1 MVVLVY
7 SRTGAKRFL
16 SHIDVLRDFARIV
29 RRADIPVGYS
39 AGFNPHALLFF
50 SPPTPVG
57 IASVAEYAA
66 LDTELS
72 PEETLARFN
81 AAVSEDMRASA
92 AYRVLKNPNL
102 AGRIAAADHVFP
114 FPADAYDISR
124 GLELSYVKKGTPVR
138 EDVSDRIFAAENR
151 DGKLL
156 LRLAS
161 GNVTLRADRVFDAL
175 KSALGTDALVT
186 DALVTDVVKTEQ
198 YVREGGVLIPA
209 REALEKRN

>member
-1 MVVLVY
+1 
-7 SRTGAKRFL
+7 
-16 SHIDVLRDFARIV
+16 
-29 RRADIPVGYS
+29 
-39 AGFNPHALLFF
+39 
-50 SPPTPVG
+50 
-57 IASVAEYAA
+57 
-66 LDTELS
+66 
-72 PEETLARFN
+72 
-81 AAVSEDMRASA
+81 MRASA
-92 AYRVLKNPNL
+92 AYHVLKNPNL

-186 DALVTDVVKTEQ
+186 DVVKTEQ